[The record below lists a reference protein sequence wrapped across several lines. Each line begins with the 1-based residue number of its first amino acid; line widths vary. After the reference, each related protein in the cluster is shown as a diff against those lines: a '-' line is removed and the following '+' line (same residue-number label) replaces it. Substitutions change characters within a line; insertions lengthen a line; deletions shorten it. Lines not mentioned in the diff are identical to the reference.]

1 MCEIGKVPVTMSN
14 FFPFPT
20 ANKRKDVCSQLLYV
34 ILSILLGDDDDGSI
48 IEHASHTLECIS
60 PVFSFV
66 FPFSLRPK
74 EVSFLSLN
82 RSTIFYI

>member
-1 MCEIGKVPVTMSN
+1 VCEIGKVPVTMSN
-14 FFPFPT
+14 LFPFPT
-20 ANKRKDVCSQLLYV
+20 ANKRKDVCSRLLYV
-34 ILSILLGDDDDGSI
+34 ILSILLGDDDGSI

-60 PVFSFV
+60 SVFSFV

-74 EVSFLSLN
+74 KVSFLSLN